1 MPRPPLDTSSLYS
14 IVCCQLDIVGQNYM
28 TQERHKQIINTEVTH
43 VAMSPD
49 GKWMVTVET
58 RDDQETFLETLL
70 KFWQY
75 KFNARQ

>member
-1 MPRPPLDTSSLYS
+1 M
-14 IVCCQLDIVGQNYM
+14 QLDITGQNYVSK
-28 TQERHKQIINTEVTH
+28 ERHKEVVHAEVTH
-43 VAMSPD
+43 VAMSYD

-58 RDDQETFLETLL
+58 RDDRESFLETLL